1 MKTCIII
8 TATIDPKGMVF
19 TKRNSPEDRL
29 NDYKKVFKEF
39 CNQQEVSNIIFIEN
53 SGYSLDFFQNEKKKI
68 LLEYRKYHSKNV
80 NFNINYLS
88 DNL

>member
-39 CNQQEVSNIIFIEN
+39 CNQQEVSNLIFIEN
-53 SGYSLDFFQNEKKKI
+53 SGYPLDYFQNEKKNTQIKKLKLYLQKLI
-68 LLEYRKYHSKNV
+68 M
-80 NFNINYLS
+80 NFPEN
-88 DNL
+88 